1 MTTTL
6 PRGAWA
12 LLLAALGGALV
23 AMLGAGLLNAAWPT
37 QSETVTILRV
47 LALWLFAGGWVAMAH
62 GTGKAMRRLL
72 LLLAAL
78 ALFGAVAAWHAL
90 TAGPPAALPATR
102 AAAENAQ
109 GLSLLVVLG
118 QLVLA
123 GTVPALLGVLAV
135 VLAALA
141 WVVGRTPRR
150 RRVPRSEMTRPR

>member
-1 MTTTL
+1 MTITA
-6 PRGAWA
+6 PRGARA
-12 LLLAALGGALV
+12 LLFAALAGALV
-23 AMLGAGLLNAAWPT
+23 AMLGAGLLNATWPT
-37 QSETVTILRV
+37 RSDSVAGLRLLV
-47 LALWLFAGGWVAMAH
+47 LWLLASGWVAMANAA
-62 GTGKAMRRLL
+62 GTAMRRLL
-72 LLLAAL
+72 LLLAAV
-78 ALFGAVAAWHAL
+78 ALLGAVAAWHAL

-150 RRVPRSEMTRPR
+150 RRVPRSEMSRPR